1 MRFCDKL
8 VGSLGKYPCNVANSS
23 SVRASFASYPR
34 PYRRRMTEVYS
45 GVAWRPS
52 VLTSGEAR
60 AMFGLP
66 AKTPLAVTIGRLS
79 EQKNHTLLIDMLPKL
94 P

>member
-1 MRFCDKL
+1 
-8 VGSLGKYPCNVANSS
+8 
-23 SVRASFASYPR
+23 
-34 PYRRRMTEVYS
+34 MTEVYS